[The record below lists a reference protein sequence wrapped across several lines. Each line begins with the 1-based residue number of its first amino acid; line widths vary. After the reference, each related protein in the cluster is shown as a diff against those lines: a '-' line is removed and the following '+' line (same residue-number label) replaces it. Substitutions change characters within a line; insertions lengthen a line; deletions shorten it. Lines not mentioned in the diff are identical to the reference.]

1 MPHVIFFDRLRYPVC
16 SGKTSDFLSMYCTT
30 IQDVLFR
37 VYKECIFFFLHLF
50 HNALW
55 IVQYTWKGDYRGF
68 RGGFEG
74 VQWGIALGR
83 PSKGPRN
90 PLGRPSEPPV
100 KYEQIMVKNRLG
112 FWPDY
117 DRAGVKNNT
126 CNRKKQDWFC
136 AEEWWKG
143 WCFLHGISCVTGG
156 VNALFPGVLPLW

>member
-68 RGGFEG
+68 RGGS
-74 VQWGIALGR
+74 VRSSPRKALE
-83 PSKGPRN
+83 
-90 PLGRPSEPPV
+90 RPSEPPRKALGTPCQV
-100 KYEQIMVKNRLG
+100 WTNNGEKQVGLLTGLWSDKIKKN
-112 FWPDY
+112 
-117 DRAGVKNNT
+117 K

-136 AEEWWKG
+136 AEEWSKG